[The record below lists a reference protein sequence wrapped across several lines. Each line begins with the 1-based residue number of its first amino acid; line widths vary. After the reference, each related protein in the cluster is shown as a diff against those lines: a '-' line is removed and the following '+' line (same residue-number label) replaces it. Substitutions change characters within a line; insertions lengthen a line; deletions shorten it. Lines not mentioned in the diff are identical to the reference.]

1 MARKALKVKTARRKQ
16 ASTGALAAGKKPRFS
31 TRVYNR
37 CSLCGRQAGYMR
49 RFAMC
54 RICFRENAAAGKIMG
69 VKKSS
74 W

>member
-1 MARKALKVKTARRKQ
+1 MARKALKVKTARRKVNLLQ
-16 ASTGALAAGKKPRFS
+16 ALAQGRKPHHP

-37 CSLCGRQAGYMR
+37 CSLCGRQGGFMR
-49 RFAMC
+49 RFDMC
-54 RICFRENAAAGKIMG
+54 RICFREHATKGLVMG